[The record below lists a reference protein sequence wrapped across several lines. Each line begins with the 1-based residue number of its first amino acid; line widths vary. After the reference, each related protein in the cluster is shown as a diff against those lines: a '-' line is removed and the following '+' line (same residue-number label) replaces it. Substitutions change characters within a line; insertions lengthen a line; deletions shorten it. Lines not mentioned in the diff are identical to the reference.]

1 MVTVSDDLK
10 DAGLVGFAHIVGGEA
25 GHQPVVQVGL
35 GYVGQL
41 AAGAVDGELGMLDV
55 SLEKLIAVLRMVTH
69 RVYILFGTFCVC
81 GYQVTLIPNRVVW
94 SLNRP
99 HSFAYP
105 LKANVLGPLSKTIG
119 HQLKYIFE
127 D

>member
-10 DAGLVGFAHIVGGEA
+10 DAGLVGFAHIVGGVA

-69 RVYILFGTFCVC
+69 RAFILFGTFCVC
-81 GYQVTLIPNRVVW
+81 GYLVTFVPSGLEFE
-94 SLNRP
+94 S
-99 HSFAYP
+99 HQSFAYP
-105 LKANVLGPLSKTIG
+105 FKSECSWSPFQNNWASA
-119 HQLKYIFE
+119 
-127 D
+127 